1 MWLRKQIRK
10 DIESRFKS
18 EIGNHVVFRDLDSEC
33 SRKSLLIG
41 HVFDFC
47 FFIFLVCIFGLFIWV
62 LNCF

>member
-18 EIGNHVVFRDLDSEC
+18 EVSNHVVFRDLDVRH
-33 SRKSLLIG
+33 SRKALLIG

-47 FFIFLVCIFGLFIWV
+47 FFIFLVCVFGLFVWF
-62 LNCF
+62 LNYF